1 MIRDEKITKLLE
13 IAKKEN
19 GQNYDTDRERLLR
32 AILENLSDEVVDR
45 VLNLETKIEN
55 AKPKT
60 TRSNI
65 KGRGSID

>member
-13 IAKKEN
+13 IAKKEG
-19 GQNYDTDRERLLR
+19 GQNNDMDRERLLR

-60 TRSNI
+60 NKPSI
-65 KGRGSID
+65 KGS